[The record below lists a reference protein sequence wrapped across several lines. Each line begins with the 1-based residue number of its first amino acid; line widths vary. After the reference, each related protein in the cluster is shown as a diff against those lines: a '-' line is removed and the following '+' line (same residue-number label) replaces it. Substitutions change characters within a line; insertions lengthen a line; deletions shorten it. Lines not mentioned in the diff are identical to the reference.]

1 MSHSPVPMTGYL
13 SNRYLSEMIP
23 VSVLLPL
30 YSVLLICVGY
40 YVPTIQTSQI
50 FRVLGVW
57 MYDIVCCYRHSD
69 TSVNDR
75 PMDRRKDDDTESSK
89 QSIFTDL
96 LLWEVYTLT

>member
-30 YSVLLICVGY
+30 YCVLLICVGY
-40 YVPTIQTSQI
+40 YVPIQTSLPQI
-50 FRVLGVW
+50 FRVIGVW
-57 MYDIVCCYRHSD
+57 ILYVFCYRHSD

-75 PMDRRKDDDTESSK
+75 QMERLDDDTESSK
-89 QSIFTDL
+89 QSVFTDL